1 MQRGPVLIHTLK
13 RCLFIAGGALF
24 SLAFLT
30 GCAGSRMLSQQANP
44 DYAGKPFKS
53 VMVVAVTADEIVRRT
68 FEDRIVALL
77 AKRGVKGIP
86 AYTVITKR
94 GRVQEAEL
102 REAVAGSNVEAV
114 LVTRVI
120 RVERSSGTIPAAS
133 LTVGYGTGFY
143 GFYSGVWET
152 VNVSAQTVTGPSWTL
167 SEARLFDA
175 KNGVPAWTGI
185 VDSPESNNLDGA
197 LTQYINILFDAMVQ
211 DRVL

>member
-1 MQRGPVLIHTLK
+1 MQRGSILINIVK
-13 RCLFIAGGALF
+13 RCLVIAGGALF
-24 SLAFLT
+24 SFTLLT

-44 DYAGKPFKS
+44 EYTGKPFKS

-94 GRVQEAEL
+94 GRVQEGEL
-102 REAVAGSNVEAV
+102 REAVAGSNAEAV

-175 KNGVPAWTGI
+175 KNGAAAWTGI

-197 LTQYINILFDAMVQ
+197 LTQYINIIFDAMVQ

>member
-1 MQRGPVLIHTLK
+1 
-13 RCLFIAGGALF
+13 
-24 SLAFLT
+24 
-30 GCAGSRMLSQQANP
+30 
-44 DYAGKPFKS
+44 
-53 VMVVAVTADEIVRRT
+53 
-68 FEDRIVALL
+68 
-77 AKRGVKGIP
+77 VKGIP

-197 LTQYINILFDAMVQ
+197 LTQYISILFDAMVQ

>member
-1 MQRGPVLIHTLK
+1 LIHTAK
-13 RCLFIAGGALF
+13 RCLAFVSAACIVLAL
-24 SLAFLT
+24 LA

-44 DYAGKPFKS
+44 EYTGKPFKS

-86 AYTVITKR
+86 AYTVVTKR

-102 REAVAGSNVEAV
+102 REAVAGSNAEAV

-143 GFYSGVWET
+143 GFYSGVWDT

-197 LTQYINILFDAMVQ
+197 LTQYINIIFDAMVQ